1 MASTTTTAAGVEVP
15 QTVEG
20 APAEEIAPMVEG
32 DAPAVEAQEVVQT
45 DDEEEDP
52 MSDDGGTSLDEQPG
66 GEAEAAIAGNPT
78 GATHEVRFDANC
90 DTKPNFIQSYE
101 RTALAPFRD
110 SSTAVGLLLA
120 RKKGT
125 NPAEMIQLVAQAKL
139 NHPVIVSRPA
149 MNALTVV
156 GTRAEDAQLKI
167 ALAAIAGKKAAD
179 KKVAAKARATK
190 ALEAANSKLR
200 DLVATLEG
208 KAPDE
213 DQKAGIKAAEAK
225 VAACALKLQRI

>member
-90 DTKPNFIQSYE
+90 DTKPNFIQSYW

-125 NPAEMIQLVAQAKL
+125 NPAE